1 MSRVYRIEIHKEAED
16 DLYHIYRYIAQQ
28 LQAPATAQKIY
39 RNIKK
44 EILSLRHMPER
55 IGLMQGEPWHS
66 YGFRKLVVG
75 KYLVFYLVQAEVV
88 HILRIC
94 YGGMNLERELQSIAF

>member
-1 MSRVYRIEIHKEAED
+1 MSQVYRIELHKEAED

-28 LQAPATAQKIY
+28 LQEPSIAQKIY

-55 IGLMQGEPWHS
+55 ISLMQDESWRS
-66 YGFRKLVVG
+66 YGFRKLIVG
-75 KYLVFYLVQAEVV
+75 NYLVFYLVKDKVV

-94 YGGMNLERELQSIAF
+94 YGGMNLQRELQSIEF